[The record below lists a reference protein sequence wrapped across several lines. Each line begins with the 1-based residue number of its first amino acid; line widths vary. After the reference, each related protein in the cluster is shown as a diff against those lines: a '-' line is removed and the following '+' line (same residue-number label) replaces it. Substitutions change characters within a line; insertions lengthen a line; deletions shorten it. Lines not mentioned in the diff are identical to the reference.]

1 MKNIQEKNE
10 EKLNFQEKKGEK
22 TETLL
27 KPISE
32 WTNKD
37 VQKWLRENGLTEKEC
52 EEFSLFSGKDIVE
65 FKEEQWKTSL
75 KSDAKGSLFFNRLSK
90 LKEGIFKFLIIF

>member
-1 MKNIQEKNE
+1 MKNIQKNE
-10 EKLNFQEKKGEK
+10 EELNLQEKKEVK
-22 TETLL
+22 IEPLL
-27 KPISE
+27 KLLSD

-52 EEFSLFSGKDIVE
+52 EDFSLFSGKDIVE

-75 KSDAKGSLFFNRLSK
+75 KSDTKGSLFFNRISQ
-90 LKEGIFKFLIIF
+90 LKEGIFKF